1 MIKYHGKEG
10 GSIMARIKRAE
21 ETLVNLNSQYAKL
34 ISFWYFCINY
44 IAKKCDQ
51 SGYDCWVAKNQEI

>member
-34 ISFWYFCINY
+34 ISF
-44 IAKKCDQ
+44 
-51 SGYDCWVAKNQEI
+51 